1 MTISGSYN
9 PSTNQGTVTISVRN
23 DSSATISNSR
33 VYICITEDSLYNVDP
48 NGHAWHNHMFRTFLP
63 DQNGDTVT
71 LAPGQTRSVTKS
83 FTIDAAW
90 NENRCSIAAWYQQ
103 STGVKDVFQSGWRK
117 VMSLVPIEEMEPAPV
132 SRSPIAYLLNNPCAY
147 QARLQV
153 NLPAG
158 SLYELSIFDN
168 LGRLVWKV
176 QDIMSQDQ
184 NIISWPLH
192 DKKGQKVNSGVYLY
206 RITSRNQQATGSI
219 IVE

>member
-1 MTISGSYN
+1 MTIAGSYN
-9 PSTNQGTVTISVRN
+9 PATNQGTVTISVRN

-48 NGHAWHNHMFRTFLP
+48 NGHAWHNHLFRTFLP

-71 LAPGQTRSVTKS
+71 VGPGQTRSVTKS

-103 STGVKDVFQSGWRK
+103 SSGVKDVFQSGGRK

-132 SRSPIAYLLNNPCAY
+132 SGSPIARLLNNPCAY

-158 SLYELSIFDN
+158 SAYELSIFDN
-168 LGRLVWKV
+168 LGRLVRTSTGSTR
-176 QDIMSQDQ
+176 QERD
-184 NIISWPLH
+184 IISWNLRDDH
-192 DKKGQKVNSGVYLY
+192 NQSVAAGVYLY
-206 RITSRNQQATGSI
+206 RFTSGAQRAAGSI
-219 IVE
+219 IVR